1 MSNCKLLSKQT
12 QDIADLLHES
22 QPENEALI
30 GRFVKIAS
38 SNTLYIHD
46 LIQILALAATSGN
59 DLNPSSD

>member
-30 GRFVKIAS
+30 GKICENAK
-38 SNTLYIHD
+38 
-46 LIQILALAATSGN
+46 
-59 DLNPSSD
+59 